1 MLENQTDSDKPIY
14 IKEVLKGE
22 QSNNK
27 FKNIEK
33 ACSFWRVLWEG
44 HNQRN
49 AQVNSNTKADL
60 VEEVREVMMLLFSGG
75 KKAHVLQEG
84 VARSFQAT
92 VHQPEFPLW
101 FRGGKTNLIPK
112 PGEFKSENH
121 RPMTCL
127 NTQYKWYTSLIL
139 LGQTNRNLK
148 EYGLMQSDQR
158 GAKEKCS
165 DTIGNLL
172 IDRMVL
178 QDAQRGDGT

>member
-14 IKEVLKGE
+14 MKEVLKGE

-75 KKAHVLQEG
+75 KKRTCCKKVRPG
-84 VARSFQAT
+84 VFRRMYINRSSHCGLREAR
-92 VHQPEFPLW
+92 P
-101 FRGGKTNLIPK
+101 I
-112 PGEFKSENH
+112 
-121 RPMTCL
+121 
-127 NTQYKWYTSLIL
+127 
-139 LGQTNRNLK
+139 
-148 EYGLMQSDQR
+148 
-158 GAKEKCS
+158 
-165 DTIGNLL
+165 
-172 IDRMVL
+172 
-178 QDAQRGDGT
+178 